1 MSIYEQLNAFDED
14 RSEMGVSPLSY
25 VVLDCAR

>member
-1 MSIYEQLNAFDED
+1 MFIYEHLNEIDEASD
-14 RSEMGVSPLSY
+14 ELAVKPLSY

>member
-1 MSIYEQLNAFDED
+1 MLYDLLNDLDEAKGTY
-14 RSEMGVSPLSY
+14 GVSPLSY